1 MYANRAGDLLGRL
14 PKLLKIRRSDS
25 PIFWWP
31 VLGRLLDFLYER
43 VQGDS
48 AVVDHLVFL
57 AVREEA
63 SPEEVED
70 LLSSIRALRDEVP
83 STVDLSVGEDF
94 SGRSGGY
101 THAIF
106 ARFDDAAG
114 LQEYIE
120 HPAHLAVVEK
130 LDATTTGRIVVDYEF

>member
-1 MYANRAGDLLGRL
+1 MFGTEGR
-14 PKLLKIRRSDS
+14 DM
-25 PIFWWP
+25 
-31 VLGRLLDFLYER
+31 
-43 VQGDS
+43 
-48 AVVDHLVFL
+48 VDHLVFF

-63 SPEEVED
+63 SQQEVAD
-70 LLSSIRALRDEVP
+70 LVSSIHGLSEEVP

-101 THAIF
+101 THALF
-106 ARFDDAAG
+106 ARFEDAAG
-114 LQEYIE
+114 LQEYME

>member
-1 MYANRAGDLLGRL
+1 
-14 PKLLKIRRSDS
+14 
-25 PIFWWP
+25 
-31 VLGRLLDFLYER
+31 
-43 VQGDS
+43 
-48 AVVDHLVFL
+48 VVDHLVFFE
-57 AVREEA
+57 VRAEA

-70 LLSSIRALRDEVP
+70 LVSSIRALRDEVS

-106 ARFDDAAG
+106 ARFRDTAG
-114 LQEYIE
+114 LREYMK